1 MARTDLSV
9 ANGWIPEEH
18 SSVVIRT
25 SLANSFIESQARKE
39 PMGSD
44 LKSVP
49 RFLGD
54 EPVVVA
60 EGATYP
66 DAAPTLDEVVLQARK
81 WGKILHVSEE
91 DLNDS
96 FVDVVT
102 AYKSDW
108 ASLWARKF
116 DNACLGVTAAA
127 DGTDAK
133 PYTSVYRAVSQYN
146 SASNRI
152 QTAGA
157 LTFEDINDALA
168 MVETGGYY
176 DATQTFIAVS
186 PKLLGALRNL
196 KDAAGARMSIDP
208 LSGSVTSLLG
218 VPVYVTQG
226 AEAVA
231 AASSSPSG
239 NPLLIVGN
247 KSLLIDGVRSGI
259 ESLVSKEAEFRTD
272 GVLIKVR
279 ARRAFAVGRE
289 AAFAVVEKTAS

>member
-9 ANGWIPEEH
+9 ANGWIPEEY
-18 SSVVIRT
+18 SSTVITTARG
-25 SLANSFIESQARKE
+25 NSFVESSARKE
-39 PMGSD
+39 NMNSEV
-44 LKSVP
+44 KAVP

-60 EGATYP
+60 EGADYP
-66 DAAPTLDEVVLQARK
+66 DAAPVLDEVILQARK

-102 AYKSDW
+102 QYKSDW
-108 ASLWARKF
+108 AALWARKF

-133 PYTSVYRAVSQYN
+133 PYTSVYREVSQYN

-152 QTAGA
+152 QTAGE
-157 LTFEDINDALA
+157 LTFEDLNNALA
-168 MVETGGYY
+168 LVETSGYY
-176 DATQTFIAVS
+176 DSSKAFMAVS
-186 PKLLGALRNL
+186 PKLLGDLRNL

-208 LSGSVTSLLG
+208 LSGQVTSLLG
-218 VPVYVTQG
+218 VPVFVTQG
-226 AEAVA
+226 ANAVA
-231 AASSSPSG
+231 AATSAPAG
-239 NPLLIVGN
+239 NPLIIVGN
-247 KSLLIDGVRSGI
+247 RDLLINGVRSGI
-259 ESLVSKEAEFRTD
+259 ESLVSKDAEFRSD

-279 ARRAFAVGRE
+279 ARRGFAVGRPQ
-289 AAFAVVEKTAS
+289 AFAVIEKTGA